1 MISVRTLALFALRLA
16 VVVSIY
22 VLIARQVDPA
32 AVLAAATPGL
42 VLAAF
47 AAAAFTLVQTGL
59 NTWRWVWIGRRLPQR
74 PPFVPS
80 FFAYSEGL
88 FVNQALPSFVGGD
101 ALRVARWREWGV
113 LLGDAITSVLADRF
127 YGVLGAACLALVAVA
142 LLWPATEARWWLAV
156 AAALLAAG
164 VAALAALGAGALH
177 AAGGWMPR
185 RPRLLASVVA
195 RVARLRTTRRDTGLC
210 LSTALVGHTLAGCG
224 ALVIARV
231 LQIDVPASI
240 IVFGTALVMLLT
252 MVPLTLA
259 GWGVREAGY
268 LVLLAPFG
276 VPPEKAI
283 LLGIVIGLQGLVAAL
298 IGGVSLLLRLAVPT
312 R

>member
-1 MISVRTLALFALRLA
+1 MISVRTLALFVLRLA
-16 VVVSIY
+16 VVVGIF

-32 AVLAAATPGL
+32 AMLAAATPGL
-42 VLAAF
+42 ALAALV
-47 AAAAFTLVQTGL
+47 AAAFTVIQTGV
-59 NTWRWVWIGRRLPQR
+59 NTWRWAWLGRHLPQR
-74 PPFVPS
+74 PPLAPS

-88 FVNQALPSFVGGD
+88 FVNQVLPSFVGGD

-113 LLGDAITSVLADRF
+113 LLGDAITSVLADRL
-127 YGVLGAACLALVAVA
+127 YGVLGAACLASVAVA
-142 LLWPATEARWWLAV
+142 LLWTVADARAWLAV
-156 AAALLAAG
+156 IAATLAAG
-164 VAALAALGAGALH
+164 VVALVVLGAGAMR

-185 RPRLLASVVA
+185 RPRMLRSVVA
-195 RVARLRTTRRDTGLC
+195 RLARLRITRGDAGLC

-224 ALVIARV
+224 ALVVARA
-231 LQIDVPASI
+231 LEIDVPASI

-283 LLGIVIGLQGLVAAL
+283 LLGIVIGLQGIIAAL
-298 IGGVSLLLRLAVPT
+298 IGGVSLLLRLAVPK
-312 R
+312 